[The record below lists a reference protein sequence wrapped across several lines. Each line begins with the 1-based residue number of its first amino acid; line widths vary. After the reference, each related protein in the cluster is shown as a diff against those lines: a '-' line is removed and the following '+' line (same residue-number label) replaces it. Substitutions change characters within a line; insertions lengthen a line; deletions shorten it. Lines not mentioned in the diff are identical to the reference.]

1 MARQTA
7 PGIRTGP
14 AEAAILA
21 LLAERAAESTLCPS
35 EVARRLDPV
44 AWRTRMDEVRD
55 AAAALVAAGRVRILQ
70 RGKPV
75 SGVTR
80 GPIRI
85 GHAPAESAG
94 PLVTPDGRYIVV
106 KGRLWRRANP
116 NRPAATRQRWVD
128 ALMDARRDVARGKR
142 SGDAEAI
149 AEARRR
155 VQAAKVALGERGPVW
170 WTDGAPDENRH
181 MAKNT
186 RYADWFAALSH
197 DDS

>member
-1 MARQTA
+1 MKASSRGAACSVQLGHAPAMARHTA
-7 PGIRTGP
+7 PAIRP
-14 AEAAILA
+14 SPVEAAILA
-21 LLAERAAESTLCPS
+21 LLAERAAEATICPS

-55 AAAALVAAGRVRILQ
+55 AAAALVAAGRVQILQ

-85 GHAPAESAG
+85 GHARAENAG
-94 PLVTPDGRYIVV
+94 PLLTPDGRYIVV
-106 KGRLWRRANP
+106 K
-116 NRPAATRQRWVD
+116 
-128 ALMDARRDVARGKR
+128 
-142 SGDAEAI
+142 
-149 AEARRR
+149 

-186 RYADWFAALSH
+186 RYADWFAAVSH